1 MTLCARTLAHI
12 NFAGFEVELGRYFC
26 MTGSK
31 QRTFDGGTMFIRL
44 YAALPVMFTR
54 GWTCG
59 NITWQHGARLPPS
72 DTPTIA
78 KLLAGAKQVSMSSDE
93 IVPLVSVEI
102 PAKSAHVPAHLGR
115 NCKFQKT
122 DPVPQQ
128 PSSWKKTKEN

>member
-1 MTLCARTLAHI
+1 MTLSARTFAHI
-12 NFAGFEVELGRYFC
+12 NFAGFEVELGRYFGV
-26 MTGSK
+26 TGGEQAAFNS
-31 QRTFDGGTMFIRL
+31 GAVLVRL
-44 YAALPVMFTR
+44 DAALPVVFTR
-54 GWTCG
+54 GRTSG
-59 NITWQHGARLPPS
+59 HVTWQHGARLPPS
-72 DTPTIA
+72 NTPRVA
-78 KLLAGAKQVSMSSDE
+78 KLLTRAKQVAVSSDE